1 MRENSR
7 LKVMQVKLH
16 TGENAK
22 VHVAYLCRRFF
33 SPSMKFTILLRG
45 GLKNGRCPEFLG
57 MIEAHTEHR
66 MGMFAN
72 V

>member
-33 SPSMKFTILLRG
+33 SPSMKFTILLG
-45 GLKNGRCPEFLG
+45 GIKNGSCPEFLG